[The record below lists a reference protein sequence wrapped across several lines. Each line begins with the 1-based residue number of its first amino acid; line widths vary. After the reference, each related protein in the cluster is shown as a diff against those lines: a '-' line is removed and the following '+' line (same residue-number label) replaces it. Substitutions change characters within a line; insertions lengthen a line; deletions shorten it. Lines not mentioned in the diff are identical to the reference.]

1 MLGYGNRRRK
11 YNVFSIWI
19 SLFSWETVIST
30 SNEIYQRLYG
40 TVSISHDMCNFLLVK
55 YINTFLINH
64 FFGWCSSLKSN
75 TLKCDFNLEGI
86 SMMESWLTDWNIR
99 RCKQIILLIIIH
111 WIIHDQRLVRHKIM
125 YFLVNY
131 IPTKYIF
138 ENIYDIPNLERPW
151 GKIRDVNP
159 FLQNLLRILLIEL
172 VCFHQFIGKGIQKR
186 IENMNAGKFTSIIV
200 GNA

>member
-1 MLGYGNRRRK
+1 
-11 YNVFSIWI
+11 
-19 SLFSWETVIST
+19 
-30 SNEIYQRLYG
+30 
-40 TVSISHDMCNFLLVK
+40 
-55 YINTFLINH
+55 
-64 FFGWCSSLKSN
+64 
-75 TLKCDFNLEGI
+75 
-86 SMMESWLTDWNIR
+86 
-99 RCKQIILLIIIH
+99 
-111 WIIHDQRLVRHKIM
+111 M

-186 IENMNAGKFTSIIV
+186 IENMNAWKFNPIIV
-200 GNA
+200 GNAYRSSSIKQQNNILCIETFKILVMYFSSFQTDFKVMPESILLRWFNANICWRITSISSR